1 MADEEVEVAAP
12 APEEAPAEAPAPAP
26 EPKFSPHDVAISAA
40 QIQELWASPTTD
52 AGLVL
57 LARCIEMPEEAFEE
71 DLRSQIW
78 VDLLY
83 GVIDFAK
90 NLELTPIKAKAFLN
104 VMTALHGA
112 CIETLCSKE
121 QAFSTFTDTLLRATK
136 GLPLAERFSLEE
148 VRRLTEHV
156 TSSYLASL
164 KLHQLVF
171 TEEQTVRESEA
182 ELFLQTP
189 AVPPPTDA
197 AVDPSEVPPPDAEGD
212 AAGAADADAAAQ
224 PAAAAAAAN
233 PPTAAAP
240 AAPPADAAA
249 PAAPPGED
257 ALTAAIAAT
266 ISSQVA
272 AHQAQMAAEFAAQ
285 EQLLLDRVAALESK
299 LS

>member
-1 MADEEVEVAAP
+1 MGYERTTALSPTVNQVGSNSTNCTGDGAHCLLRTGCTFTAKTPFRRYPGVAVGGLPSRAMADEEVEVAAP

-112 CIETLCSKE
+112 CIE
-121 QAFSTFTDTLLRATK
+121 
-136 GLPLAERFSLEE
+136 
-148 VRRLTEHV
+148 
-156 TSSYLASL
+156 
-164 KLHQLVF
+164 
-171 TEEQTVRESEA
+171 
-182 ELFLQTP
+182 
-189 AVPPPTDA
+189 
-197 AVDPSEVPPPDAEGD
+197 
-212 AAGAADADAAAQ
+212 
-224 PAAAAAAAN
+224 
-233 PPTAAAP
+233 
-240 AAPPADAAA
+240 
-249 PAAPPGED
+249 
-257 ALTAAIAAT
+257 
-266 ISSQVA
+266 
-272 AHQAQMAAEFAAQ
+272 
-285 EQLLLDRVAALESK
+285 AAL
-299 LS
+299 LQGAGLFYIH